1 MRLAQ
6 LQDVARLGD
15 VLRGRSP
22 VDVAAGVALA
32 EPVELPDERHQAVP
46 GDAQPLG
53 DALEVEQLEVRLA
66 LDLRCGRLGNHPDL
80 RLRPGQRRLDV
91 KPGLPARLLREQR
104 PDAGVADAQRG
115 RSFFAHGVLLGRAA
129 MLGDGPERFRP
140 IPSWLSNVFTMS
152 PNHEPVYTQEGVSS
166 ETGGGGTAGTAG
178 AGAFGSTRPS
188 ERLQG
193 GSPRTGGCGCGLGG
207 EGHCRGGSGAAELAV
222 EEFAAEEDDGGAA
235 VGAGDAEVAGF
246 EVADEGGHFVE
257 CQGTSGLDGGA
268 AGEGPAEAVGGG
280 EALEVGGLGFGD
292 DFAEVGGGVD
302 AAEGRGDGA
311 EQPGGGAEGS
321 DVEAEALEIVGVGGD
336 PVAFLGA
343 EFDAGWIEELLGGG
357 VGGVAEALEEDAFV
371 GGVLVDEIEAAGPGG
386 DDVGAVDL
394 AERTHDGGAEAGG
407 GLCMVVGWDVG
418 GRSAACA
425 QVATLGRR
433 ACLPA
438 GAVGREEE
446 LVDDWAVEAGGGDFG
461 GGGEGAADGGGE
473 AAEDFA
479 GAAEADL
486 GLGGVDVDVD
496 FLGREWSGSA
506 RSRGSGRW
514 A

>member
-1 MRLAQ
+1 M
-6 LQDVARLGD
+6 
-15 VLRGRSP
+15 
-22 VDVAAGVALA
+22 
-32 EPVELPDERHQAVP
+32 
-46 GDAQPLG
+46 
-53 DALEVEQLEVRLA
+53 
-66 LDLRCGRLGNHPDL
+66 
-80 RLRPGQRRLDV
+80 
-91 KPGLPARLLREQR
+91 
-104 PDAGVADAQRG
+104 
-115 RSFFAHGVLLGRAA
+115 
-129 MLGDGPERFRP
+129 
-140 IPSWLSNVFTMS
+140 
-152 PNHEPVYTQEGVSS
+152 
-166 ETGGGGTAGTAG
+166 
-178 AGAFGSTRPS
+178 STRPS
-188 ERLQG
+188 RRP
-193 GSPRTGGCGCGLGG
+193 S
-207 EGHCRGGSGAAELAV
+207 SGAAEFAV

-257 CQGTSGLDGGA
+257 CQGTSGLDGGS

-292 DFAEVGGGVD
+292 DFAEIGGGVD
-302 AAEGRGDGA
+302 AAEGRGHGA

-321 DVEAEALEIVGVGGD
+321 DVEAEALEIVGVRRD

-371 GGVLVDEIEAAGPGG
+371 GGVLVDEIEATGTGG

-418 GRSAACA
+418 RRSAACA
-425 QVATLGRR
+425 QVATRGRS

-461 GGGEGAADGGGE
+461 GGGEGSADSGGE

-486 GLGGVDVDVD
+486 GLGGMDVDVD
-496 FLGREWSGSA
+496 FLGGNGQVQHDHGEATGGHDA
-506 RSRGSGRW
+506 AVGLAYGGGEEAVADPAAVDEKGDVGSGR
-514 A
+514 ALEVGLGDEAVDAEGLAGRELDELVDERCAVDGEEGVAEVAVAGGADALAVSVVEGEGDVGMAEGGAGDGGDDVTELSAFGLEELKAGRDGAEEAADGDPGAAGAADGAFLDDAFVAGEDLAARLALGGDGSQR